1 MSNAPDVSAESLRR
15 TRRPVLRVD
24 RLTNAERAQIAREAS
39 EVDRYARP
47 RTRLDCLPGG
57 INGAR
62 PCPFVSCKHHLYLDV
77 SYGGSVV
84 LNADVDADELH
95 LLADTC
101 ALDVS
106 ERGGATQE
114 GIAGLLGV
122 THQRAEQI
130 ESDALAKLRER
141 AAPLAELL
149 EGALP

>member
-62 PCPFVSCKHHLYLDV
+62 PCP
-77 SYGGSVV
+77 
-84 LNADVDADELH
+84 
-95 LLADTC
+95 
-101 ALDVS
+101 
-106 ERGGATQE
+106 
-114 GIAGLLGV
+114 
-122 THQRAEQI
+122 
-130 ESDALAKLRER
+130 
-141 AAPLAELL
+141 
-149 EGALP
+149 